1 MEHNDEEK
9 LLRMK
14 DRYHNIPVP
23 DAARVSLAAG
33 IERAKKEKRI
43 IQMMKMTKRTG
54 FTAAAAMAAIVIM
67 ANASPVTANAME
79 EIPVLGA
86 IAKVVTFRTFED
98 ANNNYEAKIDIPKVS
113 INEKDNVKVN
123 RSIEEYANQLIADY
137 EKQVAGDQA
146 GDGHYSVTSSYDVV
160 TDNDKYLS
168 LRINT
173 TVIMASGAESVKI
186 FTIDKETGNVVSL
199 KDLMKDKADYITAI
213 SDNIKKQME
222 EQMAA
227 DDSKMY
233 FYNTGEDSVD
243 EFKQITGEESFYFNA
258 NGEIVIAFDEYE
270 VAPGYMGAVEFTIPK
285 DVTGF

>member
-33 IERAKKEKRI
+33 IERAKKEKRR

-123 RSIEEYANQLIADY
+123 RSIEEYANQLIAEY

-199 KDLMKDKADYITAI
+199 KDLMKDKDDYITAI

>member
-1 MEHNDEEK
+1 MEHSDEEK

-33 IERAKKEKRI
+33 IERAKKEKRR

-54 FTAAAAMAAIVIM
+54 ITAAAAMAAIVIM

-123 RSIEEYANQLIADY
+123 RSIEEYANQLISEY

-173 TVIMASGAESVKI
+173 TVVMASGAESVKI

-243 EFKQITGEESFYFNA
+243 EFKQITGDESFYFNA

>member
-1 MEHNDEEK
+1 MEHSDEEK

-33 IERAKKEKRI
+33 IERAKKEKRR

-54 FTAAAAMAAIVIM
+54 ITAAAAMAAIVIM

-123 RSIEEYANQLIADY
+123 RSIEEYANQLIAEY

-243 EFKQITGEESFYFNA
+243 EFKQITGDESFYFNA

>member
-1 MEHNDEEK
+1 MEHSDEEK

-33 IERAKKEKRI
+33 IERAKKEKRR
-43 IQMMKMTKRTG
+43 IQVMKMTKRTG

-123 RSIEEYANQLIADY
+123 RSIEDYANQLIAEY

-243 EFKQITGEESFYFNA
+243 EFKQITGDESFYFNA

>member
-1 MEHNDEEK
+1 MEHSDEEK

-23 DAARVSLAAG
+23 EAARVSMAAG
-33 IERAKKEKRI
+33 IERAKKEKRR
-43 IQMMKMTKRTG
+43 IQMMKMTKRSG
-54 FTAAAAMAAIVIM
+54 ITAAAAMAAIIIM

-98 ANNNYEAKIDIPKVS
+98 ANNHYEAKIDIPKVS
-113 INEKDNVKVN
+113 INEKDNEKVN
-123 RSIEEYANQLIADY
+123 RSIEEYANQLITEY

-160 TDNDKYLS
+160 TDNDQYLS

-173 TVIMASGAESVKI
+173 TVVMASGAEYVKI

-233 FYNTGEDSVD
+233 FYNTGEDYVD
-243 EFKQITGEESFYFNA
+243 EFKQITGDESFYLNK
-258 NGEIVIAFDEYE
+258 NGEIVIVFDEYE

-285 DVTGF
+285 AVTGF

>member
-33 IERAKKEKRI
+33 IERAKKEKRR

-123 RSIEEYANQLIADY
+123 RSIEEYANQLIAEY

>member
-33 IERAKKEKRI
+33 IERAKKEKRR

-123 RSIEEYANQLIADY
+123 RSIEEYANQLIAEY

-160 TDNDKYLS
+160 TDNDNYLS

-243 EFKQITGEESFYFNA
+243 EFKQITGDESFYFNA

>member
-1 MEHNDEEK
+1 MEHSDEEK

-33 IERAKKEKRI
+33 IERAKKEKRR

-54 FTAAAAMAAIVIM
+54 ITAAAAMAAIVIM

-98 ANNNYEAKIDIPKVS
+98 ANNNHEAKIDIPKVS

-123 RSIEEYANQLIADY
+123 RSIEEYANQLIAEY

-173 TVIMASGAESVKI
+173 TVVMASGAESVKI

-243 EFKQITGEESFYFNA
+243 EFKQITGDESFYFNA

>member
-1 MEHNDEEK
+1 
-9 LLRMK
+9 
-14 DRYHNIPVP
+14 
-23 DAARVSLAAG
+23 
-33 IERAKKEKRI
+33 
-43 IQMMKMTKRTG
+43 MMKMTKRTG
-54 FTAAAAMAAIVIM
+54 ITAAAAMAAIVIM

-123 RSIEEYANQLIADY
+123 RSIEEYANQLIAEY

-173 TVIMASGAESVKI
+173 TVVMASGAESVKI

-243 EFKQITGEESFYFNA
+243 EFKQITGDESFYFNA

>member
-14 DRYHNIPVP
+14 DRYHSIPVP

-33 IERAKKEKRI
+33 IERAKKEKRR

-123 RSIEEYANQLIADY
+123 RSIEEYANQLIAEY

>member
-33 IERAKKEKRI
+33 IERAKKEKRR
-43 IQMMKMTKRTG
+43 IQMIKMTKRTG

-123 RSIEEYANQLIADY
+123 RSIEEYANQLIAEY

-243 EFKQITGEESFYFNA
+243 EFKQITGDESFYFNA

>member
-1 MEHNDEEK
+1 MEHSDKEK

-14 DRYHNIPVP
+14 NEYQHIPVP
-23 DAARVSLAAG
+23 RTALAGVMAG
-33 IERAKKEKRI
+33 IEKAKKEKRK
-43 IQMMKMTKRTG
+43 IQMMKITKRTAMTG
-54 FTAAAAMAAIVIM
+54 AAAMAAIIIM

-79 EIPVLGA
+79 DIPVLGV

-98 ANNNYEAKIDIPKVS
+98 AKDNYEAKIDIPKVS
-113 INEKDNVKVN
+113 INEKDNDKVN
-123 RSIEEYANQLIADY
+123 RSIEEYAGQLISEY
-137 EKQVAGDQA
+137 EKQVAGDMA
-146 GDGHYSVTSSYDVV
+146 GDGHYSVTSGYDVV
-160 TDNDKYLS
+160 TNNDKYLS

-186 FTIDKETGNVVSL
+186 FTINKETGNVVSL
-199 KDLMKDKADYITAI
+199 KDLMKDKPDYITEI

-233 FYNTGEDSVD
+233 FFNTGEESMD
-243 EFKQITGEESFYFNA
+243 EFKQITGDESFYFNE
-258 NGEIVIAFDEYE
+258 NGEIVIVFDEYE
-270 VAPGYMGAVEFTIPK
+270 VAPGYMGVVEFTIPK

>member
-1 MEHNDEEK
+1 MEHDDKEK
-9 LLRMK
+9 LIRMK

-23 DAARVSLAAG
+23 GAARAGVAAG
-33 IERAKKEKRI
+33 IERAKTEKRRTK
-43 IQMMKMTKRTG
+43 MMKMTKRTG
-54 FTAAAAMAAIVIM
+54 ITAAAAMAAIVIM

-113 INEKDNVKVN
+113 INEKDNYKVN
-123 RSIEEYANQLIADY
+123 RSIEDYANQLIAQY
-137 EKQVAGDQA
+137 EKQVAEDQA

-173 TVIMASGAESVKI
+173 TVVMASGAEYVKI

-199 KDLMKDKADYITAI
+199 KELMKDKADYITAI

-227 DDSKMY
+227 DDSKIY
-233 FYNTGEDSVD
+233 FYNTGDDYVD
-243 EFKQITGEESFYFNA
+243 EFKQITGDESYYFNE
-258 NGEIVIAFDEYE
+258 NGEIVIVFDEYA

-285 DVTGF
+285 AVTGF

>member
-1 MEHNDEEK
+1 MEHSDKEK
-9 LLRMK
+9 LLKMK
-14 DRYHNIPVP
+14 EEYQHIPVP
-23 DAARVSLAAG
+23 KAALAGVAAG
-33 IERAKKEKRI
+33 IEKAKKEKRKK
-43 IQMMKMTKRTG
+43 QMMKITKRTAMTG
-54 FTAAAAMAAIVIM
+54 AAAMAAIIIM

-79 EIPVLGA
+79 DIPVLGA

-98 ANNNYEAKIDIPKVS
+98 ANKNYEAKIDIPKVS
-113 INEKDNVKVN
+113 INEKDNDKVN
-123 RSIEEYANQLIADY
+123 RSIEEYAEQLISEY
-137 EKQVAGDQA
+137 EKQVAGDLA

-186 FTIDKETGNVVSL
+186 FTIDKATGNVVSL
-199 KDLMKDKADYITAI
+199 KDLMKDKPDYITAI
-213 SDNIKKQME
+213 SDNIKKQMA

-233 FYNTGEDSVD
+233 FYNTGEDYVD
-243 EFKQITGEESFYFNA
+243 EFKQITGDESFYFNDK
-258 NGEIVIAFDEYE
+258 GEIVIVFDEYE

>member
-23 DAARVSLAAG
+23 DAARISLAAG
-33 IERAKKEKRI
+33 IERAKKEKRR

-123 RSIEEYANQLIADY
+123 RSIEEYANQLIAEY

-243 EFKQITGEESFYFNA
+243 EFKQITGDESFYFNA

>member
-1 MEHNDEEK
+1 MEHSDEEK

-23 DAARVSLAAG
+23 DAARTVMAAG
-33 IERAKKEKRI
+33 IERAKKEKRR

-54 FTAAAAMAAIVIM
+54 ITAAAAMAAIVIM

-113 INEKDNVKVN
+113 INEKDNMKVN
-123 RSIEEYANQLIADY
+123 RSIEEYANQLIAEY
-137 EKQVAGDQA
+137 EKQVAEDQA

-160 TDNDKYLS
+160 TDNDEYLS

-173 TVIMASGAESVKI
+173 TVVMASGAEYVKI

-243 EFKQITGEESFYFNA
+243 EFNQITGDESFYFNE
-258 NGEIVIAFDEYE
+258 NGEIVIVFDEYE

-285 DVTGF
+285 AVTGI

>member
-33 IERAKKEKRI
+33 IERAKKEKRR

-123 RSIEEYANQLIADY
+123 RSIEEYANQLIAEY

-243 EFKQITGEESFYFNA
+243 EFKQITGDESFYFNA